1 MNPMS
6 GVNITHSPYACIA
19 CRNSKRRCDK
29 TYPRCTLCTQRQ
41 ILCDYPYRRKERT
54 RQMVNP
60 EGDESMPI
68 GSNTPLFNTPTERVR
83 PGRYGISD
91 PNISDILASRFLD
104 PDFFYHL
111 QLETPKVDI
120 AIPKMVADYVGTIV
134 DIQDIS
140 NTYFDSIHTWMPILS
155 KKQFSSNLPNYLT
168 HRKSELCLLVIC
180 MKLSSSLTTT
190 AKTVLYRTA
199 KQFYFEMESSGILSV
214 TVLQAGVLIAI
225 YELGH
230 AIYPAAFL
238 SVGQCARYAAAL
250 EIEKSITS
258 QILDKL
264 PWNEIEE
271 QRRVWWS
278 IIILDR
284 YLNLCNP
291 GRHLITP
298 DPSSDSYLPAD
309 DQEWDTGSSRPENSL
324 TIGASSGSYMGRFAR
339 FAQTA
344 HLLSQALYTV
354 AKEPDTEATQL
365 RRTLM
370 ALVNL
375 SFMEGTMR
383 QWAFCSQMAV
393 CFSGILLLDYPGVL
407 LDGENP
413 IMEPLSVEAESS
425 LNAAIEWISNFLTEM
440 GGQKCERVS
449 PFLLH
454 FLYKATCVYAKLQ
467 RSTPQKSVSERITIL
482 KNTLRLLNHRW
493 LAAGAYMSLLEK
505 QEIMLLVQ
513 NS

>member
-1 MNPMS
+1 
-6 GVNITHSPYACIA
+6 
-19 CRNSKRRCDK
+19 
-29 TYPRCTLCTQRQ
+29 
-41 ILCDYPYRRKERT
+41 
-54 RQMVNP
+54 MVNP

-68 GSNTPLFNTPTERVR
+68 GSNTTLFNTPTERLR
-83 PGRYGISD
+83 PGRYGILD

-134 DIQDIS
+134 DIQNIS

-168 HRKSELCLLVIC
+168 HRKSELCLLVVC

-264 PWNEIEE
+264 PWNEVEE

-284 YLNLCNP
+284 
-291 GRHLITP
+291 
-298 DPSSDSYLPAD
+298 
-309 DQEWDTGSSRPENSL
+309 
-324 TIGASSGSYMGRFAR
+324 
-339 FAQTA
+339 
-344 HLLSQALYTV
+344 
-354 AKEPDTEATQL
+354 
-365 RRTLM
+365 
-370 ALVNL
+370 
-375 SFMEGTMR
+375 
-383 QWAFCSQMAV
+383 
-393 CFSGILLLDYPGVL
+393 
-407 LDGENP
+407 
-413 IMEPLSVEAESS
+413 
-425 LNAAIEWISNFLTEM
+425 
-440 GGQKCERVS
+440 
-449 PFLLH
+449 
-454 FLYKATCVYAKLQ
+454 
-467 RSTPQKSVSERITIL
+467 
-482 KNTLRLLNHRW
+482 
-493 LAAGAYMSLLEK
+493 
-505 QEIMLLVQ
+505 
-513 NS
+513 